1 MNVEVISI
9 GDELLLGTVVDTNS
23 AYIARRLTGVGA
35 EVTYKTTVGDDASMV
50 ENAVRQALE
59 RADVVIV
66 TGGLGPTRDDITK
79 RIIAGILNRP
89 LVLDEL
95 ILKRVKEHFERRNME
110 MPAINTNQAMVPKG
124 AKAFASPLGTAPA
137 IMIKEKNSLLVML
150 PGVPSEMKSLFDE
163 HVLPAIAERAKG
175 IVIVHRTLHICGI
188 TESKIEQ
195 MLTGEVRGLARGE
208 IAYLPQHTGV
218 DLRLTAR
225 AVSKEKALKKIR
237 NIEEKIEGVLG
248 EAVWGK
254 DDDTLEQVVGYLL
267 SMKRKTISLAE
278 SCTGGLIMDMITNV
292 PGSSSYFIGGVVAYS
307 NEIKT
312 GKLKV
317 PKSFLK
323 ESGAVSKEVA
333 LAMAEGV
340 RRYASSDI
348 GLSITGIAGPSG
360 ATPDK
365 PVGLVCLALAW
376 EVGSA
381 SEQHNFLGSRRQIK
395 EQSAVT
401 GLDMLRRHLL
411 GL

>member
-1 MNVEVISI
+1 MKVEIISV

-23 AYIARRLTGVGA
+23 AYIARRLAGVGA
-35 EVTYKTTVGDDASMV
+35 EVTYKTTVGDDASMI
-50 ENAVRQALE
+50 ENGVRQALG
-59 RADVVIV
+59 RVDVVIV

-79 RIIAGILNRP
+79 KTIAGILDRP

-95 ILKRVKEHFERRNME
+95 ILKRVKEHFKKRNME

-124 AKAFASPLGTAPA
+124 VKAFASPLGTAPA
-137 IMIKEKNSLLVML
+137 IMIEEKNSLLAML

-163 HVLPAIAERAKG
+163 HVLPAIAERTKG
-175 IVIVHRTLHICGI
+175 IAIVHRTLHTCGI
-188 TESKIEQ
+188 TESKMEQ
-195 MLTGEVRGLARGE
+195 MLAGEVGRLARGE

-218 DLRLTAR
+218 DLRLTGR
-225 AVSKEKALKKIR
+225 AISKEKALKKIR
-237 NIEEKIEGVLG
+237 SIEEKIESVLG

-333 LAMAEGV
+333 LEMAEGV
-340 RRYASSDI
+340 RRYAPSDI
-348 GLSITGIAGPSG
+348 GLSVTGIAGPSG
-360 ATPDK
+360 ATPAK
-365 PVGLVCLALAW
+365 PVGLVFLALAW
-376 EVGSA
+376 DGGSV

-395 EQSAVT
+395 EQSAVA
-401 GLDMLRRHLL
+401 GLDIVRKHLL